1 MATDD
6 DRWIYPVSWCSV
18 CKHPFRDREQEILH
32 RLEQRHW
39 QIPAEA
45 LCARLVAKAP
55 APDPAEAQQL
65 REALEAAEARQRKE
79 ARDGLS

>member
-1 MATDD
+1 MAT
-6 DRWIYPVSWCSV
+6 REEWIYPVSWCSV

-45 LCARLVAKAP
+45 VCAELVARAP
-55 APDPAEAQQL
+55 VPDPAQAQQL
-65 REALEAAEARQRKE
+65 LVALEAAEARQREEE
-79 ARDGLS
+79 ADDLS

>member
-1 MATDD
+1 MAT
-6 DRWIYPVSWCSV
+6 REEWIYPVSWCSV
-18 CKHPFRDREQEILH
+18 CQHPFRDREQEIIH

-55 APDPAEAQQL
+55 AVDPAQAQQL
-65 REALEAAEARQRKE
+65 MDALEAAAARQRE
-79 ARDGLS
+79 DTRDDLA